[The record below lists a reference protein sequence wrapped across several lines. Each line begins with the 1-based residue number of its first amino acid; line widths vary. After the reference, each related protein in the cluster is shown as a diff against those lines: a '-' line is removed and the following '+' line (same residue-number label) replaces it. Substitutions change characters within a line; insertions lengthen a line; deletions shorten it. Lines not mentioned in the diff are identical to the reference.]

1 MPYDL
6 VNLKEPK
13 NASTGVSDY
22 VLIARLSD
30 FVEGGVK
37 CPVAPFA
44 ALGDKVKIATA
55 HEFKVGRG
63 FMKFTTAPRKNQITA
78 GSIGEFGFAKL
89 DPNWE
94 FVLAG
99 SYAEL
104 HETVAELMNVPLI
117 IMFRDSNCDEEMYY
131 QLGCDCLQAYIKPEF
146 STGTTA
152 DNGIKGYKI
161 TANCPSEAIRLY
173 TAAGGPELLAD

>member
-6 VNLKEPK
+6 VSLKEPK
-13 NASTGVSDY
+13 NASTGVSDF

-37 CPVAPFA
+37 CPVAPFV

-55 HEFKVGRG
+55 HEFKEGRG
-63 FMKFTTAPRKNQITA
+63 FLKFITAPRKNQITA
-78 GSIGEFGFAKL
+78 GSIGEFGFAKM
-89 DPNWE
+89 DPKWE
-94 FVLAG
+94 FVIPG

-104 HETVAELMNVPLI
+104 HESISSLLNVPLI
-117 IMFRDSNCDEEMYY
+117 LMLQDSSCEENMWY
-131 QLGCDCLQAYIKPEF
+131 QLGCDCLQAYITAEF

-161 TANCPSEAIRLY
+161 VANCPSEAIRLY